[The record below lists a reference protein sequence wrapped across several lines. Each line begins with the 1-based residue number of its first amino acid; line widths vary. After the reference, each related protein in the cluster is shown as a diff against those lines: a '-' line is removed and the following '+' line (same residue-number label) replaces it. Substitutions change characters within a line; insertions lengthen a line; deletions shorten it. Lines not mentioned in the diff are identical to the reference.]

1 MGMPCGSAVPSCS
14 RPPPTGAREDE
25 WTKERERGESQREE
39 IKRGEDERNRFGE
52 ERNELGLQLG
62 EAVAGA
68 TPYIY
73 PLPNTPI
80 QRLTGAWGGHQRVQC
95 NPRAGPLSRPCPS
108 CAVNAAQARHW
119 ACH

>member
-1 MGMPCGSAVPSCS
+1 MDKG
-14 RPPPTGAREDE
+14 
-25 WTKERERGESQREE
+25 ERGESQREE
-39 IKRGEDERNRFGE
+39 IERGEDERNRLGE

-80 QRLTGAWGGHQRVQC
+80 LRLTGAWGRPSMGTVQ
-95 NPRAGPLSRPCPS
+95 PPSRPIK
-108 CAVNAAQARHW
+108 QAMPVVCCECGPGTALGLPLAWHLPNW
-119 ACH
+119 PHVGLY